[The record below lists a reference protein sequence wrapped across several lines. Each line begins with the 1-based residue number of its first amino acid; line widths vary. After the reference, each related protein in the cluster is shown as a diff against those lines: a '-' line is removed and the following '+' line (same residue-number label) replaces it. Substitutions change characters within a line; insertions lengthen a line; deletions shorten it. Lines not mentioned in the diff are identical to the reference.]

1 MAIFADSVISTLLT
15 VPQSLRSPSF
25 LKPWGGMIISEVLV
39 GGVTFSQWCV
49 VMYLQQFKIILWV
62 FGLLIINNV
71 IADLI

>member
-1 MAIFADSVISTLLT
+1 MAIFTDSVISTLLT
-15 VPQSLRSPSF
+15 VPQSLRSSSF

-39 GGVTFSQWCV
+39 GGVTFSQWYV
-49 VMYLQQFKIILWV
+49 VMYLQQIKIILWV